1 MLVLKHLTFGGTP
14 LGRAA
19 TAMLLSAAC
28 AAILGL
34 PAWAQQTP
42 APPPAA
48 KPTQP
53 APAEAGGPQGDI
65 GPMAVPKKGEAPPEP
80 KPQPPKKIE
89 GMPDYSLKV
98 DTTLVQ
104 VPVLVTTKDGQFIP
118 GLKEGNFR
126 IQEDGVPQRITKFEV
141 SQAPITAVL
150 VVEFAARNY
159 SFMYDALN
167 ASYAFA
173 QSLKPEDWVAVVAF
187 DMRPYIVTDFTQD
200 KQKIFGALNSLR
212 IPGFSETNVFDA
224 LYDTLDRVDGIA
236 GRKYIILVA
245 SGCDTFSRMTYDKIL
260 KKVKATPNVTIF
272 TISTGEALR
281 IWADAH
287 GMGSGPGL
295 FPCSS
300 SIDFLQADNQMAT
313 FSKMTGGRWFKPR
326 FEGEMPEIFR
336 DIGQNIRNQYVLAY
350 HPTNAKADGT
360 YRKLKVEVVAPDGG
374 PLHVRDQRGKDVKFQ
389 VVAREG
395 YTAKHEVE

>member
-1 MLVLKHLTFGGTP
+1 MLDVKCLTSGGAA
-14 LGRAA
+14 LRRAVA
-19 TAMLLSAAC
+19 AMVVIAAF
-28 AAILGL
+28 AVILGL
-34 PAWAQQTP
+34 PAWAQQVP
-42 APPPAA
+42 SPPPAG

-53 APAEAGGPQGDI
+53 APAEAGGPEGDI

-89 GMPDYSLKV
+89 GMPEYSLKV
-98 DTTLVQ
+98 DTALVQ

-126 IQEDGVPQRITKFEV
+126 VQEDGVPQRITKFEV

-150 VVEFAARNY
+150 VVEFAARSY

-187 DMRPYIVTDFTQD
+187 DMKPFIVTDFTQD
-200 KQKIFGALNSLR
+200 KQKIFGALNTLR

-281 IWADAH
+281 IWAEAR
-287 GMGSGPGL
+287 GGGGGGGL
-295 FPCSS
+295 FPCTT
-300 SIDFLQADNQMAT
+300 SIDFLQADNQMNT

-326 FEGEMPEIFR
+326 FAGEMPEIFR

-350 HPTNAKADGT
+350 HPTNSRLDGT

-374 PLHVRDQRGKDVKFQ
+374 PLHVRDQKGKDLKFQ
-389 VVAREG
+389 VTAREG
-395 YTAKHEVE
+395 YTAQHQVE